1 MYKLPILEIIQ
12 HTFSIFE
19 KNKFSI
25 LRVLIIPYLMMT
37 SLIYI
42 RPYLVAKVMT
52 LFTSMKP
59 SITVYLINFVVSLLE
74 HLIASLF
81 IISCHRLILLG
92 SSSIPK
98 YGLII
103 PKKREIRFWG
113 WTVALYILIMIF
125 IAFLGILSS
134 FALIMIIFPFPFI
147 LPLLGYILGTYLFAR
162 YILIF
167 PAVALD
173 HRPTLDWAWKQTNG
187 NGFRLLLL
195 LAMTALPIYFL
206 RYFMSF
212 ESSILL
218 NGFIIY
224 INFILGVIGI
234 IFISLSYNELCIQ
247 DYVKN

>member
-1 MYKLPILEIIQ
+1 MYKLPILEIIK

-25 LRVLIIPYLMMT
+25 LRALIIPYLMMT
-37 SLIYI
+37 ALIYI
-42 RPYLVAKVMT
+42 EPYLVAKVTT
-52 LFTSMKP
+52 L
-59 SITVYLINFVVSLLE
+59 ITFIIGFVFALLE
-74 HLIASLF
+74 HFIASLF

-125 IAFLGILSS
+125 IAFFGILSS
-134 FALIMIIFPFPFI
+134 FALIMLIPPFI

-187 NGFRLLLL
+187 NGFRILIL
-195 LAMTALPIYFL
+195 LAMTALPIYFM

-234 IFISLSYNELCIQ
+234 IFISLYYNELCIQ
-247 DYVKN
+247 DYVKD